1 MSQQNQQNDN
11 RVLRY
16 IAKIKEYTTRN
27 GSMQKIL
34 LDSLSGQN
42 ADGTE
47 NQYHQGELIWN
58 DKATGKMYLVKQ
70 LAIRGASQ
78 KDASRG
84 VVNSIAIDLA
94 DPYQVQEL
102 DS

>member
-1 MSQQNQQNDN
+1 MSEQAQDN

-16 IAKIKEYTTRN
+16 IAKIKEFATRN
-27 GSMQKIL
+27 GNMQKIL
-34 LDSLSGQN
+34 LDSISGQN
-42 ADGTE
+42 QDGSE
-47 NQYHQGELIWN
+47 NTYHQGELIWN

-78 KDASRG
+78 KDAARG
-84 VVNSIAIDLA
+84 VVNSIAIDLN

-102 DS
+102 ES